1 MTNIRVRS
9 EEWDR
14 AKLDVMRR
22 RITRGHRRLIHV
34 AGAPAR
40 TASVVGPTLAAARAG
55 GGRCP

>member
-22 RITRGHRRLIHV
+22 RITRGHRRLI